1 MYRNIQED
9 YNIYSDLEE
18 DDDYAR
24 KIPPFDS
31 IDFPDLSA
39 DLIPPAPQHFEFPAS
54 SVGTLPGTSTLPPPA
69 EATNLA
75 DLFKDRLD
83 KIESKITTKNNEDT
97 KEKLSQ
103 CFKCVICFESR
114 PNSYAACFKCGRFLG
129 CFRCIKRLKTCPIC
143 RKPFKCPTCTA
154 NLPRNPLFIP
164 GMDELVNKPDD
175 DQVSTTFITDEEHES
190 SSDSDLPPVS
200 TAE

>member
-103 CFKCVICFESR
+103 CFNV
-114 PNSYAACFKCGRFLG
+114 
-129 CFRCIKRLKTCPIC
+129 
-143 RKPFKCPTCTA
+143 
-154 NLPRNPLFIP
+154 
-164 GMDELVNKPDD
+164 
-175 DQVSTTFITDEEHES
+175 
-190 SSDSDLPPVS
+190 
-200 TAE
+200 

>member
-1 MYRNIQED
+1 MYINIQED
-9 YNIYSDLEE
+9 YNIYS

-39 DLIPPAPQHFEFPAS
+39 DLIPPAPQHFEFPAY
-54 SVGTLPGTSTLPPPA
+54 SVGTLPGPSTLPPP
-69 EATNLA
+69 ATNLA

-83 KIESKITTKNNEDT
+83 KIESKITIKNNEDR

-114 PNSYAACFKCGRFLG
+114 PNSYAVCFKCGRFLG
-129 CFRCIKRLKTCPIC
+129 CFRSIKILKTCPIC
-143 RKPFKCPTCTA
+143 RKPLKCPTCTA

-164 GMDELVNKPDD
+164 GMD
-175 DQVSTTFITDEEHES
+175 
-190 SSDSDLPPVS
+190 DLPLSLTKS
-200 TAE
+200 TSLLRIVICHQFQLQNN